1 MPLTSILLCDFQIRT
16 WKKNALRT
24 VLVISSAAVAIGLK
38 DDFAYLAAIT
48 GSIGSS
54 MLAYILPCIFHLVLF
69 KQTIHPLV
77 VLKDILIICFGIVG
91 GVVGIYVVIEQLV
104 KQFS

>member
-1 MPLTSILLCDFQIRT
+1 MRT
-16 WKKNALRT
+16 I
-24 VLVISSAAVAIGLK
+24 LVILSAAAAIGLK
-38 DDFAYLAAIT
+38 NDFAYLAAIT

-54 MLAYILPCIFHLVLF
+54 ALAYILPCVFHLVLF
-69 KQTIHPLV
+69 KRTVHPIV

-91 GVVGIYVVIEQLV
+91 GVVGLYVVIGQLV